1 MTSDSRLVLLST
13 SHRVAAGLLC
23 AAAWDALRT
32 GDVVG
37 GGGTEQQ
44 PLRGVLD
51 ELGIAVD
58 TLAGPPP
65 VLAAELL
72 DRAAAA
78 DRPVVWLVA
87 DDGDPALISALAPAL
102 AQRASLGPP
111 PEVEVLP
118 GSYDV
123 PGSRLLDLVTV
134 MDRLRSPGGCPWD
147 AEQTHR
153 SLAPYLLEE
162 AHETLEAI
170 ETDDHDALREELGD
184 LLLQV
189 VFHARLGEED
199 VDRPWSVDDVAAG
212 IVTKLVNRHPHVFG
226 DVDAPDAAYVA
237 DNWER
242 IKATEK
248 GRMSILDGIPAG
260 LPALAWA
267 AKVVGRADRSGMTI
281 DLVDV
286 ELPDT
291 TTAEELGGLLM
302 GLAAAARRLGLDPE
316 TALRE
321 AARGV
326 AGQVRGQETP

>member
-1 MTSDSRLVLLST
+1 MLLST
-13 SHRVAAGLLC
+13 SHRVAPGLLT
-23 AAAWDALRT
+23 AAAWDLLRR
-32 GDVVG
+32 GDVMAASPGPQV
-37 GGGTEQQ
+37 
-44 PLRGVLD
+44 RSVLED
-51 ELGIAVD
+51 QGHVVA
-58 TLAGPPP
+58 TLSGSASAI
-65 VLAAELL
+65 AAELL
-72 DRAAAA
+72 ERALAV
-78 DRPVVWLVA
+78 DQPVVWLVA
-87 DDGDPALISALAPAL
+87 DDGDAAMISALAPAL
-102 AQRASLGPP
+102 AQKASVGKA

-123 PGSRLLDLVTV
+123 PGARLLDLIAV

-170 ETDDHDALREELGD
+170 ETDDREALLEELGD

-199 VDRPWSVDDVAAG
+199 ADRGWSIDDVAAG

-226 DVDAPDAAYVA
+226 DVDAPDAQYVA

-242 IKATEK
+242 IKADEK
-248 GRMSILDGIPAG
+248 GRTSVLDGIPVG

-267 AKVVGRADRSGMTI
+267 AKVVGRADRAGI
-281 DLVDV
+281 QLELVDV
-286 ELPDT
+286 ELPPT
-291 TTAEELGGLLM
+291 TTAEEVGGLLL
-302 GLAAAARRLGLDPE
+302 GIAAAAQRLGIDPE

-321 AARGV
+321 ASRGA
-326 AGQVRGQETP
+326 AGQVRSQESS